1 MRSFDILYYDG
12 KTSISHKAILLLE
25 KDYFRIEY
33 LDPENRKQIVPWT
46 LAGVERDVQF
56 DSLFIF
62 RYGEF
67 PKETIECKDENL
79 PEALQKVYPDKAFAT
94 KKTAATLSQNT
105 VLIVSLTLALI
116 GFMVASYVYFLPW
129 LAEKAAEQIPVSMEV
144 TLGET
149 MFENMVGQYKKN
161 DNLTAKVNE
170 FVQAVD
176 FKTGYPIKVTVVQED
191 EMNAFAL
198 PGGNIVIFDK
208 LLNRLESK
216 EELAALLA
224 HEVSHIHY
232 RHSLKSIF
240 RSLSGYLVIALIFN
254 DINGIAA
261 IVADNSNMLVNLNF
275 SRSLEHE
282 ADAKAVEIL
291 KANRLDINGFV
302 NLLKLLQSGEKG
314 KQPFK
319 LLSTHP
325 LTNERM
331 AFAKKSAKNQPVV
344 SGNDRL
350 EIKWKAITVNQLK

>member
-33 LDPENRKQIVPWT
+33 IDSENRKQIVPWT
-46 LAGVERDVQF
+46 IAGVERDVQF

-79 PEALQKVYPDKAFAT
+79 LEALKRVYPDGAFST
-94 KKTAATLSQNT
+94 KKTAGILSQNT
-105 VLIVSLTLALI
+105 IVIVCLTLALV
-116 GFMVASYVYFLPW
+116 GFLVASYFYFLPW
-129 LAEKAAEQIPVSMEV
+129 LAEKAAEQIPVSMEI

-149 MFENMVGQYKKN
+149 MFENTAGHYKK
-161 DNLTAKVNE
+161 DDSLTAKVNE
-170 FVQAVD
+170 FVKAVD
-176 FKTGYPIKVTVVQED
+176 FKTNYPVKITVVQQD

-261 IVADNSNMLVNLNF
+261 VVADNSNMLVNLNY

-282 ADAKAVEIL
+282 ADAKAMEIL
-291 KANRLDINGFV
+291 KANRLDVNGFV
-302 NLLKLLQSGEKG
+302 NLLKLLQSGEKI
-314 KQPFK
+314 KEPFK
-319 LLSTHP
+319 LLSSHP
-325 LTNERM
+325 LTDERM
-331 AFAKKSAKNQPVV
+331 AFAKKSAKNQLVI
-344 SGNDRL
+344 SGNNIL
-350 EIKWKAITVNQLK
+350 ETKWKAITGNRTK